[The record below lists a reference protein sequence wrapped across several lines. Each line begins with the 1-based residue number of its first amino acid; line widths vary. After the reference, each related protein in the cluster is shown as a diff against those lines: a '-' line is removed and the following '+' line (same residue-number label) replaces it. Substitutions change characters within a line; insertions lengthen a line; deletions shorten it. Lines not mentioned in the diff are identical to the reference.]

1 MSEAELRAAVAAE
14 VYEGTPVPEELDVA
28 EGAEKA
34 EVGTEVVEEDPWAGV
49 SPALRSQFDEMSQ
62 KLSGIEEL
70 GNRLKTTEGRV
81 GALQS
86 ELAKKAAREVKGDD
100 APSSDQIDD
109 AASGTDAEWEQ
120 LKEDYPEWATALDRK
135 ISATRADLRKSIPD
149 LEELRAEL
157 SQGMGAAMRQV
168 DETLVAM
175 RHPDFEEVTKKK
187 EFWDW
192 VGTQPDNIKEL
203 ADSARP
209 LDAIKILDAYK
220 EAMKDKA
227 AALAAS
233 RKKRLSLSAE
243 VPRTPRQPL
252 KSEAD
257 MDEKE
262 IRAQVAS
269 EIWEN

>member
-1 MSEAELRAAVAAE
+1 MSEAELREAIAAE
-14 VYEGTPVPEELDVA
+14 VFEGTPVPEEIEAAHVA
-28 EGAEKA
+28 EN
-34 EVGTEVVEEDPWAGV
+34 TEVESEVVDDPWAGV
-49 SPALRSQFDEMSQ
+49 SPALRSQFDSMSQ
-62 KLSGIEEL
+62 KLSGMEEL

-86 ELAKKAAREVKGDD
+86 ELAKKAAREVNG
-100 APSSDQIDD
+100 APSSGEIDD
-109 AASGTDAEWEQ
+109 AAAGTDAEWEL

-135 ISATRADLRKSIPD
+135 ISATRADIQKGMPNVD
-149 LEELRAEL
+149 ELRAEL
-157 SQGMGAAMRQV
+157 SQGMVAAIRQV

-175 RHPDFEEVTKKK
+175 RHPDYEEVTKKT

-192 VGTQPDNIKEL
+192 VGTQPDETKKL

-220 EAMKDKA
+220 EAMKGKA
-227 AALAAS
+227 AELTAS
-233 RKKRLSLSAE
+233 RKKRLSLSTE

-262 IRAQVAS
+262 LRSQLAS
-269 EIWEN
+269 EIWEK